1 MNLDNKLP
9 IGDIEIRTAQ
19 QTLTKYMA
27 GKQKLDQ
34 RIIDNE
40 DWYKLQHWKDF
51 KESKVDRVERSATA
65 WIFNN
70 ISTLCNL
77 GSIL

>member
-27 GKQKLDQ
+27 GKQKLDK

-40 DWYKLQHWKDF
+40 EW
-51 KESKVDRVERSATA
+51 
-65 WIFNN
+65 
-70 ISTLCNL
+70 
-77 GSIL
+77 